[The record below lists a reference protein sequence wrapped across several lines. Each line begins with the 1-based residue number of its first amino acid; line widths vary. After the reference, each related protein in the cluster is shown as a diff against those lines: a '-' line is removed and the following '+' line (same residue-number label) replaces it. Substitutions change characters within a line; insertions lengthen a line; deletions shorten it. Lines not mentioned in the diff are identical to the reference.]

1 MTTNRNARVS
11 RDERRLTPRA
21 TLGWERQRY

>member
-11 RDERRLTPRA
+11 RDKWQLTPHA